1 MNHILIVSGA
11 FLMISPFLGGSP
23 WPCPLPRGAVDL
35 SGQHVPCYLD
45 HAPTMDMLYFKH
57 VTNGIGGNNH
67 PSRTGC
73 DLGCPNNLWNCSRYM
88 VRPAHRWFS
97 LQTYV
102 LRILAQAQPKP
113 RHLKPRTHFGLLRWI
128 ARTKWHA
135 RGQLLKLVHGLVT

>member
-1 MNHILIVSGA
+1 MKPLGIHHVHHMNHILIVSGA

-23 WPCPLPRGAVDL
+23 WPCSLPRGAVDL
-35 SGQHVPCYLD
+35 SGQHVPCYWTTLQRWICCISN
-45 HAPTMDMLYFKH
+45 
-57 VTNGIGGNNH
+57 V
-67 PSRTGC
+67 SRTGLEETITRAEQDVI

-113 RHLKPRTHFGLLRWI
+113 RHLKPRTQFGLLRWI
-128 ARTKWHA
+128 ARTK
-135 RGQLLKLVHGLVT
+135 